1 MPKVNLT
8 KKQIAAL
15 LIVTAQTPSGFP
27 FSKHV
32 AAARAALEKEMA
44 KVTPANDS
52 KKEKPVKLLGRKQMT
67 KLVTGLIRKE
77 EIGHVTT
84 QEFLE
89 AVEMRT
95 QAAIAAGQH
104 KEPVKVVK
112 TA

>member
-1 MPKVNLT
+1 MLV
-8 KKQIAAL
+8 
-15 LIVTAQTPSGFP
+15 VTAQTPSGFP

-52 KKEKPVKLLGRKQMT
+52 KKEKGPKLLGRKQMERM
-67 KLVTGLIRKE
+67 LLGLLRKE
-77 EIGHVTT
+77 EVGHVTSE
-84 QEFLE
+84 EFME
-89 AVEMRT
+89 AIAMRT
-95 QAAIAAGQH
+95 RAAIAAGQH